1 MSIKLFTSI
10 VLASTIMTI
19 APAYA
24 AGSGAGGGSFG
35 GGGASNGRSIS
46 VPTYDP
52 VVEYQAGI
60 KNLQASDFKAAEKNF
75 DKVLKVSKKHAQS
88 HYYLGL
94 AKVGQGEYKSA
105 AKSFKSAVKYDKN
118 MHAAYGGLGAAY
130 ANAGKTDK
138 AQDVLEDLASLAQDC
153 GSCSQSG
160 AIKAAQDKIT
170 SALNGGTEKG
180 AFLAPFNVDT
190 AETQY
195 FASVAL
201 INNGEYQTA
210 FDQLTL
216 TAAAAGPHPD
226 ITTYQGYTQ
235 RKLGNYDVAKSYY
248 ALALA
253 VDPNHKGANEYL
265 GELYVETGEMEKA
278 KTQLAKLEEICS
290 FGCIEEN
297 ELRGWIH
304 NAAP

>member
-1 MSIKLFTSI
+1 MSVKLISTLI
-10 VLASTIMTI
+10 LASSFLAV

-24 AGSGAGGGSFG
+24 AGSGGGGGSFG
-35 GGGASNGRSIS
+35 GGTQGSIS
-46 VPTYDP
+46 VPSYDP
-52 VVEYQAGI
+52 VVEYQSGLKNIEAG
-60 KNLQASDFKAAEKNF
+60 KFKDAEKNF
-75 DKVLKVSKKHAQS
+75 AKVIKVARRHAQS
-88 HYYLGL
+88 HYYTGV
-94 AKVGQGEYKSA
+94 AKVGQGKHKS
-105 AKSFKSAVKYDKN
+105 SVRYFKSAIKYDKN
-118 MHAAYGGLGAAY
+118 MYAAYGGLGAAY
-130 ANAGKTDK
+130 ANAGKAEK
-138 AQDVLEDLASLAQDC
+138 AEAVLEDLAEIAATC
-153 GSCSQSG
+153 GTCANSG
-160 AIKAAQDKIT
+160 SIKVAQDKIT
-170 SALNGGTEKG
+170 AALNGEIQKES
-180 AFLAPFNVDT
+180 FLSPMNLDT

-201 INNGEYQTA
+201 INNGEYQAA
-210 FDQLTL
+210 FNDLTL

-265 GELYVETGEMEKA
+265 GELYVETGEIEKA
-278 KTQLAKLEEICS
+278 KKQLAKLEEICS

>member
-1 MSIKLFTSI
+1 MSAKLFSTL
-10 VLASTIMTI
+10 VLASSLMAV
-19 APAYA
+19 APVYA
-24 AGSGAGGGSFG
+24 AGSGSGGGSFG
-35 GGGASNGRSIS
+35 GGGDRSIS
-46 VPTYDP
+46 VPSYDP
-52 VVEYQAGI
+52 VVEYQTGL
-60 KNLQASDFKAAEKNF
+60 KNIEASNFKAAEKNF
-75 DKVLKVSKKHAQS
+75 DKVIKVSKRHAQS
-88 HYYLGL
+88 HYYLGV
-94 AKVGQGEYKSA
+94 AKVGQGEHKSA

-130 ANAGKTDK
+130 ANYGKTEK
-138 AQDVLEDLASLAQDC
+138 AEKVLEDLAALAANC
-153 GSCSQSG
+153 GSCSSAG

-170 SALNGGTEKG
+170 AALNGETKQE
-180 AFLAPFNVDT
+180 AFLAPFNADG

-201 INNGEYQTA
+201 INNGEYQAA
-210 FDQLTL
+210 FDDLTL

-226 ITTYQGYTQ
+226 ISTYQGYTQ
-235 RKLGNYDVAKSYY
+235 RKLGNFDVAKSYY